1 MDYVFYRVKVV
12 FADRR
17 DYAHGVAMFPYGKRY
32 YAFGI
37 AICLPSEN
45 VGRGIAPAENKSN
58 NGGENMEKKLRM
70 VGIMQIVAAVVY
82 VLALVFILLDVSVF
96 DITINEDTAAGDAFG
111 LAIVFALSLVI
122 QYPTAGISTI
132 LHVVVGCGA
141 FAAIKKGKAVHKA
154 LLVANLVLSIV
165 AAGAGMFF
173 AITYFD
179 TNQLLWGVIITL
191 GAVVSL
197 AAAILAL
204 RSGKQTE
211 TAV

>member
-1 MDYVFYRVKVV
+1 
-12 FADRR
+12 
-17 DYAHGVAMFPYGKRY
+17 
-32 YAFGI
+32 
-37 AICLPSEN
+37 
-45 VGRGIAPAENKSN
+45 
-58 NGGENMEKKLRM
+58 MEKKLRI
-70 VGIMQIVAAVVY
+70 VGAVQIVAAVVY
-82 VLALVFILLDVSVF
+82 VLTLVFILLDVSVF

-122 QYPTAGISTI
+122 QYPTAGLAII
-132 LHVVVGCGA
+132 FHVAVGCSA
-141 FAAIKKGKAVHKA
+141 FAAKKKGKAVHKA
-154 LLVANLVLSIV
+154 LLVTNLVFSII

-197 AAAILAL
+197 VAAILAL

>member
-1 MDYVFYRVKVV
+1 
-12 FADRR
+12 
-17 DYAHGVAMFPYGKRY
+17 
-32 YAFGI
+32 
-37 AICLPSEN
+37 
-45 VGRGIAPAENKSN
+45 
-58 NGGENMEKKLRM
+58 MEKKLRM

-111 LAIVFALSLVI
+111 LAIVFSLSLVI

-154 LLVANLVLSIV
+154 LLVANLVLSII

-179 TNQLLWGVIITL
+179 TNQLLWGVIITF
-191 GAVVSL
+191 GAAVSL

-204 RSGKQTE
+204 KNGKQTE
-211 TAV
+211 AAV

>member
-1 MDYVFYRVKVV
+1 MELFHN
-12 FADRR
+12 FSA
-17 DYAHGVAMFPYGKRY
+17 GKTSLWVNAQNFTWITIQTSLFVPLRM
-32 YAFGI
+32 GGGL
-37 AICLPSEN
+37 LPPRIN
-45 VGRGIAPAENKSN
+45 QTI
-58 NGGENMEKKLRM
+58 GGENMEKKLRM

-82 VLALVFILLDVSVF
+82 VLMLVFILLDVSVF

-122 QYPTAGISTI
+122 QYPTAGLSAIF
-132 LHVVVGCGA
+132 HVVVGCIV
-141 FAAIKKGKAVHKA
+141 FKKGNAVHKA
-154 LLVANLVLSIV
+154 LLVTNLVLSIV

-197 AAAILAL
+197 AAAIIAL
-204 RSGKQTE
+204 KNGKQIQE
-211 TAV
+211 AA

>member
-1 MDYVFYRVKVV
+1 M
-12 FADRR
+12 RR
-17 DYAHGVAMFPYGKRY
+17 TMFLRDVRSDETCK
-32 YAFGI
+32 
-37 AICLPSEN
+37 
-45 VGRGIAPAENKSN
+45 NK
-58 NGGENMEKKLRM
+58 GGYMEKKLRI
-70 VGIMQIVAAVVY
+70 VGAVQIVAAVVY
-82 VLALVFILLDVSVF
+82 VLTLVFILLDVSVF

-122 QYPTAGISTI
+122 QYPTAGLAII
-132 LHVVVGCGA
+132 FHVAVGCSA
-141 FAAIKKGKAVHKA
+141 FAAKKKGKAVHKA
-154 LLVANLVLSIV
+154 LLVTNLVFSII

>member
-1 MDYVFYRVKVV
+1 
-12 FADRR
+12 
-17 DYAHGVAMFPYGKRY
+17 
-32 YAFGI
+32 
-37 AICLPSEN
+37 
-45 VGRGIAPAENKSN
+45 
-58 NGGENMEKKLRM
+58 MEKKLRM

-122 QYPTAGISTI
+122 QYPTAGLSAIF
-132 LHVVVGCGA
+132 HVVVGCIM
-141 FAAIKKGKAVHKA
+141 FKKGNAVHKA

-191 GAVVSL
+191 GAAVSL

-204 RSGKQTE
+204 KNGKQTE

>member
-82 VLALVFILLDVSVF
+82 VLTLVFILLDVSVF

-122 QYPTAGISTI
+122 QYPTAGLSAIF
-132 LHVVVGCGA
+132 HVVVGCIV
-141 FAAIKKGKAVHKA
+141 FKKGNAVHKA
-154 LLVANLVLSIV
+154 LLVANLVLSII

-191 GAVVSL
+191 GAAVSL

-204 RSGKQTE
+204 KNGKQTE
-211 TAV
+211 AAV

>member
-1 MDYVFYRVKVV
+1 
-12 FADRR
+12 
-17 DYAHGVAMFPYGKRY
+17 
-32 YAFGI
+32 
-37 AICLPSEN
+37 
-45 VGRGIAPAENKSN
+45 
-58 NGGENMEKKLRM
+58 MEKKLRM

-82 VLALVFILLDVSVF
+82 ILALVFILLDVSVF

-111 LAIVFALSLVI
+111 LAIVFSLSLVI

-132 LHVVVGCGA
+132 FHVVVGCGA

-154 LLVANLVLSIV
+154 LLVANLVLSII

-191 GAVVSL
+191 GAAVSL

-204 RSGKQTE
+204 KNGKQTE